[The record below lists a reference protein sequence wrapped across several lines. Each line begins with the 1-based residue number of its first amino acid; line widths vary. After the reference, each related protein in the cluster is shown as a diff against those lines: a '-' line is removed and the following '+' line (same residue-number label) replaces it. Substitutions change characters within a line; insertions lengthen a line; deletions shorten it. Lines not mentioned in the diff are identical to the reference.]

1 MYSKMLAA
9 ILVVLPTFAYASD
22 PANLPVPPQGFES
35 KSSSIPHGKVELSLS
50 YPTRNYGMRK
60 VTVYTPPGYSTGQ
73 KYPVMYLHHGIGG
86 NEVSWV
92 GMGSNEGAADNV
104 MDFLLSKQMAKP
116 MIIVMP
122 DGNVKTAS
130 DQFGAFN
137 DVLLNDLIPW
147 VEMKYSVAADADSRA
162 IAGLS
167 MGGGQTF
174 NIGFPHPELFHYIG
188 PFSAAPDTKPPAQ
201 TVTDLAAV
209 KRLVK
214 VIYISYGSN
223 DGLVTYG
230 QMYHSYFDQNSV
242 THIWQIE
249 QNLGHEKEVWDR
261 SLYNFAMRIFL
272 DSPSGTGTG
281 GGGGAGTS
289 GTGGSRADGG
299 ADSGMAGASGGT
311 SGTAGRGGTSGAAG
325 SAGSGG
331 TTGGGGTGPA
341 GSGSAGVT
349 GSGGTLSGAAG
360 TGVTGTAGT
369 SASGTAGTGVSTGA
383 GGTQSPTG
391 SAGHGGSGGSP
402 SLGGDSGSGCG
413 CTIQGGRAGT
423 GALLLGLGMAVAA
436 IRRRQRGA
444 RKRRS

>member
-1 MYSKMLAA
+1 MMYSK
-9 ILVVLPTFAYASD
+9 ILGALLVLLPTFAYASD

-35 KSSSIPHGKVELSLS
+35 KNANIPHGKVELSLS

-60 VTVYTPPGYSTGQ
+60 VTVYTPPGYSTAQ

-116 MIIVMP
+116 MIVVMP

-147 VEMKYSVAADADSRA
+147 IEGKYSVAADADSRA

-174 NIGFPHPELFHYIG
+174 NIGFPHTELFHYIG

-223 DGLVTYG
+223 DGLVT
-230 QMYHSYFDQNSV
+230 
-242 THIWQIE
+242 
-249 QNLGHEKEVWDR
+249 KCK
-261 SLYNFAMRIFL
+261 
-272 DSPSGTGTG
+272 SPSP
-281 GGGGAGTS
+281 AV
-289 GTGGSRADGG
+289 SRPPE
-299 ADSGMAGASGGT
+299 
-311 SGTAGRGGTSGAAG
+311 R
-325 SAGSGG
+325 
-331 TTGGGGTGPA
+331 
-341 GSGSAGVT
+341 
-349 GSGGTLSGAAG
+349 
-360 TGVTGTAGT
+360 
-369 SASGTAGTGVSTGA
+369 
-383 GGTQSPTG
+383 
-391 SAGHGGSGGSP
+391 
-402 SLGGDSGSGCG
+402 
-413 CTIQGGRAGT
+413 
-423 GALLLGLGMAVAA
+423 
-436 IRRRQRGA
+436 
-444 RKRRS
+444 